1 MPSHLTSQ
9 PPAELLRRWAIAPT
23 IYLGGR
29 RNQHWLVNSGK
40 TELVLHASPIDISY
54 ELQVQQYLRRE
65 GWPVPQLI
73 REPTRLADKT
83 WCLLERLPGASLED
97 SPAER
102 RTRGRLLAELHE
114 STAQLTGVG
123 QRAGFVLAD
132 ANAGDPELDAS
143 IRAYERLRPREGHIM
158 RWHLDWA
165 RSAFAKLKLQD
176 AETVVLHGDFARWN
190 LLFEDDRLTGILD
203 FEASH
208 RNYRVADFALS
219 WRGDQDEVLAGY
231 TEVHPLSE
239 LDWQLLVPVFWSWL
253 FLGMKQ
259 HIGDILSGEGPPHG
273 LEWQIKHL
281 LKRAGVLAERAP
293 AYPAA

>member
-1 MPSHLTSQ
+1 MPSHLLSQ
-9 PPAELLRRWAIAPT
+9 PPEELLRRWAITAT
-23 IYLGGR
+23 AYLGGR

-40 TELVLHASPIDISY
+40 TELVLHASPIAITY

-73 REPTRLADKT
+73 REPIRLADKT

-102 RTRGRLLAELHE
+102 RTRGRLLAELHG
-114 STAQLTGVG
+114 STA
-123 QRAGFVLAD
+123 
-132 ANAGDPELDAS
+132 
-143 IRAYERLRPREGHIM
+143 
-158 RWHLDWA
+158 
-165 RSAFAKLKLQD
+165 K
-176 AETVVLHGDFARWN
+176 
-190 LLFEDDRLTGILD
+190 LTGILD

-273 LEWQIKHL
+273 FEWQIKHL
-281 LKRAGVLAERAP
+281 LKRAGVLAQRAP
-293 AYPAA
+293 AYPTA